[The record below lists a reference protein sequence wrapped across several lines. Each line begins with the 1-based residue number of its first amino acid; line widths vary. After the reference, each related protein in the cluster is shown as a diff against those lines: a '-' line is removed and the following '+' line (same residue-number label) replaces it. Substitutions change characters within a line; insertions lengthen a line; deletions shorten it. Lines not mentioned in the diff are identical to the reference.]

1 MPESDEPV
9 ESDDPDDPDDP
20 AGAIEATDAI
30 GAIDVS
36 ALGMTLLESLQADMP
51 EWAASVVAQ
60 RGGDPVGGR
69 YAGMRAYESL
79 AVELRALLSADIDAQ
94 RGTPLSILRRAVA
107 WPSEVLRVAG
117 LAPVPRD
124 PDDAARFP
132 DDVYGLTPA
141 AFSDFGEATGD
152 AGLRWSVA
160 KAFEHK
166 RRHQR

>member
-9 ESDDPDDPDDP
+9 ESDDPDDP

-107 WPSEVLRVAG
+107 WPTEVLRVAG

-124 PDDAARFP
+124 PVDAARFP